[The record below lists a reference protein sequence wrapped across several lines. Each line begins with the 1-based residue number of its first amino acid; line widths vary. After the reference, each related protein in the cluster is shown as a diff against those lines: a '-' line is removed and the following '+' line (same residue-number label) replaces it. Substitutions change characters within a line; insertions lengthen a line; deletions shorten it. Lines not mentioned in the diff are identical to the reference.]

1 MPAFNRFRSFEAL
14 DSCHQQIQSNL
25 DQLAILSEQ
34 LIAGNLDADARKQAE
49 SIELFFSTVARG
61 HHAMEE
67 DEVFPALLICDIA
80 ETVAKVRDL
89 IEDHFWI
96 EKYWL
101 DLSPVLKDIA
111 QGTQGTDT
119 TKLAKTVKLFHDL
132 CSYHIECEEMMIYP
146 QAKAMMNSI
155 QAHDATD

>member
-1 MPAFNRFRSFEAL
+1 MGSTRRAVIAKKIWLYDFEDRIDMPAFNRFRSFEAL

-80 ETVAKVRDL
+80 ETVAKVDQVA
-89 IEDHFWI
+89 IEEI
-96 EKYWL
+96 E
-101 DLSPVLKDIA
+101 
-111 QGTQGTDT
+111 Q
-119 TKLAKTVKLFHDL
+119 KTVK
-132 CSYHIECEEMMIYP
+132 SES
-146 QAKAMMNSI
+146 SI
-155 QAHDATD
+155 